1 MTDEESRRLARLKA
15 LRDSYRR
22 VFASEDGKAIWDDM
36 AKAHYMTSSTFSPE
50 PLELARREGER
61 NVLLRIWS
69 ILNSS
74 EVENA
79 GS

>member
-1 MTDEESRRLARLKA
+1 MTEDERRRLARLKA
-15 LRDSYRR
+15 IRDSYRR
-22 VFASEDGKAIWDDM
+22 IFASEDGKIIWDDL
-36 AKAHYMTSSTFSPE
+36 AKAHYMTSSTFSSD

-74 EVENA
+74 EVETD